1 MSILVVGSV
10 GLDTITTP
18 HGKVEDILGG
28 SASHFS
34 IAASFYAPPVRLVGV
49 VGTDFSGANTEVL
62 KRKGVDLRGLQ
73 VREGTTFRWSGY
85 YTVDYHKAYT
95 LETHLNV
102 FKEFQP
108 TLPDE
113 YRDSEF
119 VFLGNIDP
127 DLQLQVLSQVKSPR
141 LVIGDTMNFWI
152 ETKRDR
158 VLEVL
163 KRIDLLL
170 VNDGEA
176 RELCETHNMIDAG
189 RMLLTMGPRQVI
201 IKKGEHGATL
211 FHEDKVF
218 VAPAYPYARLV
229 DPTGAGD
236 SFAGGLVGHLAKTGD
251 VSHGNLRRA
260 VIYGS
265 IMGSFNVEDF
275 GPGRLANLG
284 DGEIEKRY
292 RCFED
297 LGRF

>member
-34 IAASFYAPPVRLVGV
+34 ISASNYAPVRLVGV
-49 VGTDFSGANTEVL
+49 VGTDFSAANTEVL
-62 KRKGVDLRGLQ
+62 NRRGVDTRGLQ
-73 VREGTTFRWSGY
+73 VVDGATFRWSGY

-102 FKEFQP
+102 FQNFQP
-108 TLPDE
+108 VLPE
-113 YRDSEF
+113 EWRDSEY
-119 VFLGNIDP
+119 VFLANIDP
-127 DLQLQVLSQVKSPR
+127 ELQMQVLAQIKHPKF
-141 LVIGDTMNFWI
+141 VILDTMNFWI
-152 ETKRDR
+152 ETKRDK
-158 VLEVL
+158 VLEVM
-163 KRIDLLL
+163 KKIDLLL

-189 RMLLTMGPRQVI
+189 KMLLTMGPKQVI

-211 FHEDKVF
+211 FHDGKIF
-218 VAPAYPYARLV
+218 VAPAYPYAKVV

-236 SFAGGLVGHLAKTGD
+236 SFAGGLVGHIAKTGD
-251 VSHGNLRRA
+251 LSHNNLRQA

-275 GPGRLANLG
+275 GPGRLAKI
-284 DGEIEKRY
+284 DSGEIPKRF
-292 RCFED
+292 REFEEIVK
-297 LGRF
+297 F

>member
-34 IAASFYAPPVRLVGV
+34 ISASFYTNVRLVGV
-49 VGTDFSGANTEVL
+49 VGTDFTSANTEVL
-62 KRKGVDLRGLQ
+62 SKRGVDTRGLQ
-73 VREGTTFRWSGY
+73 VAQGTTFRWSGY

-102 FKEFQP
+102 FKDFQP
-108 TLPDE
+108 NVHEDW
-113 YRDSEF
+113 RDSEF
-119 VFLGNIDP
+119 VFLANIDP
-127 DLQLQVLSQVKSPR
+127 ELQMQVLSQMKRPK

-152 ETKRDR
+152 ETKRDK
-158 VLEVL
+158 VLEFL
-163 KRIDLLL
+163 KKVDLLL

-176 RELCETHNMIDAG
+176 RELCETHNMIEAG
-189 RMLLTMGPRQVI
+189 KMLLTMGPKQVI

-211 FHEDKVF
+211 FHDDKIF
-218 VAPAYPYARLV
+218 VAPAYPYAKLV

-236 SFAGGLVGHLAKTGD
+236 SFAGGLVGHIAKTGD
-251 VSHGNLRRA
+251 VSHENLRKA

-275 GPGRLANLG
+275 GPGRLAKLD
-284 DGEIEKRY
+284 DGEIPKRY
-292 RCFED
+292 REFEEIV
-297 LGRF
+297 RF

>member
-34 IAASFYAPPVRLVGV
+34 ISASFYTNVRLVGV
-49 VGTDFSGANTEVL
+49 VGTDFTSANTEVL
-62 KRKGVDLRGLQ
+62 TKRGVDTRGLQ
-73 VREGTTFRWSGY
+73 VAQGTTFRWSGY

-102 FKEFQP
+102 FKDFQP
-108 TLPDE
+108 NVHEDW
-113 YRDSEF
+113 RDSEF
-119 VFLGNIDP
+119 VFLANIDP
-127 DLQLQVLSQVKSPR
+127 ELQMQVLSQMKRPK

-152 ETKRDR
+152 ETKRDK
-158 VLEVL
+158 VLEFL
-163 KRIDLLL
+163 KKVDLLL

-176 RELCETHNMIDAG
+176 RELCETHNMIEAG
-189 RMLLTMGPRQVI
+189 KMLLTMGPKQVI

-211 FHEDKVF
+211 FHDDKIF
-218 VAPAYPYARLV
+218 VAPAYPYAKLV

-236 SFAGGLVGHLAKTGD
+236 SFAGGLVGHIAKTGD
-251 VSHGNLRRA
+251 VSHSNLRKA

-275 GPGRLANLG
+275 GPGRLAKLD
-284 DGEIEKRY
+284 DGEIPKRY
-292 RCFED
+292 REFEEIV
-297 LGRF
+297 RF

>member
-34 IAASFYAPPVRLVGV
+34 ISASFYSPVRLVGV
-49 VGTDFSGANTEVL
+49 VGSDFSPANTEIL
-62 KRKGVDLRGLQ
+62 RKKGVDLRGLQ
-73 VREGTTFRWSGY
+73 VKQGATFRWSGY

-108 TLPDE
+108 ALPGE
-113 YRDSEF
+113 YKDSPF

-127 DLQLQVLSQVKSPR
+127 ELQMQVLSQVNKPQ

-152 ETKRDR
+152 ETKRDK

-163 KRIDLLL
+163 KKIDLLL

-189 RMLLTMGPRQVI
+189 RTLLTMGPTQVI

-218 VAPAYPYARLV
+218 IAPAYPYARLV

-251 VSHGNLRRA
+251 LAHANLRKA

-275 GPGRLANLG
+275 GPGRLANLD
-284 DGEIEKRY
+284 DGEIQKRY
-292 RCFED
+292 REFEEI
-297 LGRF
+297 GRF

>member
-34 IAASFYAPPVRLVGV
+34 ISASFYTSVRLVGV
-49 VGTDFSGANTEVL
+49 VGTDFTSPNVEVL
-62 KRKGVDLRGLQ
+62 TKRGVDTRGLQ
-73 VREGTTFRWSGY
+73 IAQGSTFRWSGY

-102 FKEFQP
+102 FRDFQP
-108 TLPDE
+108 NLPEDW
-113 YRDSEF
+113 RDSEF
-119 VFLGNIDP
+119 VFLANIDP
-127 DLQLQVLSQVKSPR
+127 ELQMQVLAQMKRPK

-152 ETKRDR
+152 ETKRDK
-158 VLEVL
+158 VLEFL
-163 KRIDLLL
+163 KKVDLLL

-176 RELCETHNMIDAG
+176 RELCETHNMIEAG
-189 RMLLTMGPRQVI
+189 RMLLTMGPKQVI

-211 FHEDKVF
+211 FHDDKIF
-218 VAPAYPYARLV
+218 VAPAYPYAKLV

-236 SFAGGLVGHLAKTGD
+236 SFAGGLVGHIAKTGD
-251 VSHGNLRRA
+251 LSHANLRKA

-275 GPGRLANLG
+275 GPGRLATLD
-284 DGEIEKRY
+284 DGEIPKRY
-292 RCFED
+292 RAFEEIT
-297 LGRF
+297 RF

>member
-34 IAASFYAPPVRLVGV
+34 ISASFYTNVRLVGV
-49 VGTDFSGANTEVL
+49 VGTDFTSANTEVL
-62 KRKGVDLRGLQ
+62 TKRGVDTRGLQ
-73 VREGTTFRWSGY
+73 IAQGTTFRWSGY

-102 FKEFQP
+102 FKDFQP
-108 TLPDE
+108 NVHDDW
-113 YRDSEF
+113 RDSEF
-119 VFLGNIDP
+119 VFLANIDP
-127 DLQLQVLSQVKSPR
+127 ELQMQVLSQMKRPK

-152 ETKRDR
+152 ETKRDK
-158 VLEVL
+158 VLEFL
-163 KRIDLLL
+163 KKVDLLL

-176 RELCETHNMIDAG
+176 RELCETHNMIEAG
-189 RMLLTMGPRQVI
+189 KMLLTMGPKQVI

-211 FHEDKVF
+211 FHDDKIF
-218 VAPAYPYARLV
+218 VAPAYPYAKLV

-236 SFAGGLVGHLAKTGD
+236 SFAGGLVGHIAKTGD
-251 VSHGNLRRA
+251 VSHSNLRKA
-260 VIYGS
+260 VIFGS

-275 GPGRLANLG
+275 GPGRLAKLD
-284 DGEIEKRY
+284 DGEIPKRY
-292 RCFED
+292 REFEEIV
-297 LGRF
+297 RF